1 MTRIALALIGAVAV
15 AGCGQQQEERAAHP
29 HEERHGTPMAVAAL
43 QQDLIG
49 TAFVD
54 QSEET
59 VRVSKAECV
68 PGSPGK
74 RRDIHHVC
82 ILRFGSGLVAD
93 QVAVHVVED
102 GWIFYSD
109 VVVPAV
115 EP

>member
-1 MTRIALALIGAVAV
+1 MTKIALAVIGAAAV
-15 AGCGQQQEERAAHP
+15 AGCGSQQEGRAAHP
-29 HEERHGTPMAVAAL
+29 HEERHGTPMTVAEL
-43 QQDLIG
+43 QHDLIG
-49 TAFVD
+49 MAFVD

-74 RRDIHHVC
+74 RRDIHQVC
-82 ILRFGSGLVAD
+82 VLRFGSGLVAD
-93 QVAVHVVED
+93 EVAVHVVED

-109 VVVPAV
+109 IVVPAI